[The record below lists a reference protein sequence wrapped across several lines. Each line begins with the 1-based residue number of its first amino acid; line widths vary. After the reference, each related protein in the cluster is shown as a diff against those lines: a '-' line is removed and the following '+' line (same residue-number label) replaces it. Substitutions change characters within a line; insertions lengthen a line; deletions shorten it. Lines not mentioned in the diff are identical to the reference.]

1 MSTTVTTTTTHE
13 VTLKPTLRRRLLT
26 ELRTYGELKAQRAAL
41 DLAMTKHRSAI
52 EGYLG
57 ETGEA
62 SLSLEGY
69 KVTLVCPITSRL
81 DKMKLVEQGV
91 TTAQIEAATVTTP
104 GRSYVKV
111 TVPGERDNSES
122 R

>member
-41 DLAMTKHRSAI
+41 DLAMTKHRGTI

-111 TVPGERDNSES
+111 TVPVEHDNSKS